1 MDLDVAMCDELL
13 GTTRAVRK
21 RLDFERPVP
30 RAAIMECIGI
40 SMQAPTGSNS
50 QGWRWMVVDD
60 AGKRRALADLYRLA
74 AKPYLTAASGQSAQT
89 GDTQTQRVFSSA
101 MYLMERLQDAPVH
114 VIPCLASRLPDETPA
129 TAMAGYFGSIFPAVW
144 SFQLAL
150 RARGLG
156 SCLTTLHLAHERE
169 AAELLGI
176 PEGVMQVALL
186 PVAYTLGTHFKRA
199 ARPAPDAIT
208 HWNAWAPSG

>member
-1 MDLDVAMCDELL
+1 MALDVAVCDELL
-13 GTTRAVRK
+13 STTRAVRK

-30 RAAIMECIGI
+30 RDTIMECIRL

-60 AGKRRALADLYRLA
+60 AVKRAALADLYRLA
-74 AKPYLTAASGQSAQT
+74 AKPYLTTASEQSGTT
-89 GDTQTQRVFSSA
+89 GDAQTQRVFSSA

-114 VIPCLASRLPDETPA
+114 VIPCLQGRLPDSTPA
-129 TAMAGYFGSIFPAVW
+129 AAMAGYFGSILPAVW

-156 SCLTTLHLAHERE
+156 SCLTPLHLAHERE

-176 PEGVMQVALL
+176 PDDVLQVALL
-186 PVAYTLGTHFKRA
+186 PVAYTKGTDFKPA
-199 ARPAPDAIT
+199 QRPAPDTIT
-208 HWNAWAPSG
+208 HWNAW

>member
-1 MDLDVAMCDELL
+1 MALDVAVCDELL
-13 GTTRAVRK
+13 STTRAVRK

-30 RAAIMECIGI
+30 RDTIMECIRL

-60 AGKRRALADLYRLA
+60 AVKRAALADLYRLA
-74 AKPYLTAASGQSAQT
+74 AKPYLTTASEQSGTT
-89 GDTQTQRVFSSA
+89 GDAQTQRVFSSA

-114 VIPCLASRLPDETPA
+114 VIPCLQGRLPDSTPA
-129 TAMAGYFGSIFPAVW
+129 AAMAGYFGSILPAVW

-176 PEGVMQVALL
+176 PDDVLQVALL
-186 PVAYTLGTHFKRA
+186 PVAYTKGTDFKPA
-199 ARPAPDAIT
+199 QRPAPDTIT
-208 HWNAWAPSG
+208 HWNAW